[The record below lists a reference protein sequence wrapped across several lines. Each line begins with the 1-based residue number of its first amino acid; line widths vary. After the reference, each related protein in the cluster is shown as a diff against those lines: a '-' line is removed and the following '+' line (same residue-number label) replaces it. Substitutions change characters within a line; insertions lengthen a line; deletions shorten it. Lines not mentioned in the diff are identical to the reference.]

1 VVTSTLTIDKMANL
15 NLSVPHKLS
24 QDEALWRIKTLLKE
38 VKVGF
43 SDKISDLCEKWD
55 GNTGIFS
62 FEVMGSSISGTL
74 TVKGDKVEVSGS
86 IPFAMTFFRRK
97 IETTI
102 QEKAKSILA

>member
-1 VVTSTLTIDKMANL
+1 M
-15 NLSVPHKLS
+15 
-24 QDEALWRIKTLLKE
+24 
-38 VKVGF
+38 GF